1 MDLNNPAATTQNLN
15 SKKVNPDVPECGS
28 GYHWDYYLKKC
39 VQDCPSGYH
48 NDSITGACVIN
59 GGGGG
64 GQQNITVVTN
74 PNNPVEIVGSDHNSG
89 MTNII
94 PHYDYGQLLPTEE
107 NVLAYV
113 KTWQYSAG
121 FDTTNFYGRY

>member
-1 MDLNNPAATTQNLN
+1 MKNLFTALLLFFFATIIITSCTKTDLNNPAATAQNL
-15 SKKVNPDVPECGS
+15 SAKKVNPDVPNCGT

-74 PNNPVEIVGSDHNSG
+74 PNKIVSSRTNKEHRSHAIVE
-89 MTNII
+89 
-94 PHYDYGQLLPTEE
+94 
-107 NVLAYV
+107 
-113 KTWQYSAG
+113 
-121 FDTTNFYGRY
+121 